1 MTPRG
6 QEPNESTDDAVWLD
20 IVARLEEHPA
30 GTAADPEQNSP
41 RTDEFLTEP
50 SRTDIPLTDRE
61 RVDAVFENQPLRP
74 MGPRDYD
81 GAAETN
87 DDDARYVPPEPP
99 PLGVGDPLLVL
110 SWLAAAGGPV
120 LLLVI
125 AMFWRNAPLS
135 VWLGILAA
143 FVAGAG
149 YLLTR
154 LPRSRDDL
162 DDGAEV

>member
-20 IVARLEEHPA
+20 IVARLEEDPA
-30 GTAADPEQNSP
+30 GSTTDPARNGPRSDVSPTDPP
-41 RTDEFLTEP
+41 RTDA
-50 SRTDIPLTDRE
+50 PLTDRE
-61 RVDAVFENQPLRP
+61 RVDAVFENQPMRP
-74 MGPRDYD
+74 LGPRDYES
-81 GAAETN
+81 ATEA
-87 DDDARYVPPEPP
+87 DDDDGRYVPPEPP

-125 AMFWRNAPLS
+125 AMFWRDAPLS
-135 VWLGILAA
+135 AWLGILAV

-154 LPRSRDDL
+154 LPRSRDDF